1 MERRY
6 RKCEEPG
13 HTMKGPQTKWQH
25 LQTCQ
30 HKRVDTVVLPSTLDH
45 KIYKDEAVFPLA
57 PHRPVR
63 PERDERTPRTC
74 AGVPNPHIIPIF
86 HIITS
91 PSAVMPLSGLSPVG
105 CVCVLSLC
113 ILLPSPGHCGPV
125 PPPEERRSAPGVEDD
140 VAVQEVLGQFLEVL
154 NWTDQGPRPRPRSG
168 RTEAPEYMLEL
179 YNRFAN
185 DRSAAPSPNIIRS
198 FRNEDHASH
207 GVTIKSLRTHRLL
220 FNISVP
226 QQERVVSAELRL
238 HMLLKTDSR
247 QRIGAGWKV
256 SVFGAQH
263 DGRCRNAEGERDPL
277 ASKHVRRKNSGWEVF
292 DMTNAVQH
300 WKKVNNVTP
309 RLEVR
314 IENLHAFKNTDER
327 PVVDLD
333 VDRDPDGKLEPALI
347 VFSDDTS
354 ENHRGGRNELQWLN
368 QRWTDKNQDEA
379 LSTQTRSNLIY
390 DDGPRVR
397 RSAKTEDCRKAE
409 MYVDFKDIGWDS
421 FILAPAGY
429 QAFTCRGACNY
440 PLAREVT
447 PTKHAIVQTLLNLK
461 SPQKAAQACCVPTEL
476 KPISLLYENENGVVV
491 LNNKYEG
498 MVVKECG
505 CR

>member
-6 RKCEEPG
+6 RKCEEPR
-13 HTMKGPQTKWQH
+13 HTMKGPQTEWQH

-30 HKRVDTVVLPSTLDH
+30 HKRVDNVVLPSTLH
-45 KIYKDEAVFPLA
+45 HEIHKDEAVFPLA
-57 PHRPVR
+57 PHRAVR
-63 PERDERTPRTC
+63 PKRDGRTC
-74 AGVPNPHIIPIF
+74 AGVPDPHIILIF

-91 PSAVMPLSGLSPVG
+91 LSAVMPVSGLSGAG
-105 CVCVLSLC
+105 CVWILSFCVLLQS
-113 ILLPSPGHCGPV
+113 SARCGPV
-125 PPPEERRSAPGVEDD
+125 PRPGG
-140 VAVQEVLGQFLEVL
+140 AVDEVDMQEVLGQFLQVL
-154 NWTDQGPRPRPRSG
+154 NWTDQGPRLRPRSG
-168 RTEAPEYMLEL
+168 RTEPPEYMLEL
-179 YNRFAN
+179 YERFTS
-185 DRSAAPSPNIIRS
+185 DRSTAPSANIVRS
-198 FRNEDHASH
+198 FRNEDHTSH
-207 GVTIKSLRTHRLL
+207 GELSESLRTHRLL

-226 QQERVVSAELRL
+226 RHERVVSAELRL

-247 QRIGAGWKV
+247 HRTGAGWKV
-256 SVFGAQH
+256 SVYDTH
-263 DGRCRNAEGERDPL
+263 RDGRCGNAEGERDPL
-277 ASKHVRRKNSGWEVF
+277 ASKHVHRKDSGWEAF
-292 DMTNAVQH
+292 DMTNAIQH
-300 WKKVNNVTP
+300 WRKISTVTP
-309 RLEVR
+309 SLEVH
-314 IENLHAFKNTDER
+314 IENLQAFRNANDW
-327 PVVDLD
+327 PVLD
-333 VDRDPDGKLEPALI
+333 IDRNLDGKHEPALI

-354 ENHRGGRNELQWLN
+354 DIHQGARSAWSELKRMEN
-368 QRWTDKNQDEA
+368 QRWTDESVDQDEA
-379 LSTQTRSNLIY
+379 LLTQTRSNLIY

-421 FILAPAGY
+421 FVLAPSGY

-461 SPQKAAQACCVPTEL
+461 SPQRAAQACCVPTEL
-476 KPISLLYENENGVVV
+476 KPISLLYENEHGVVV